1 MAATLPK
8 SERLCGKTA
17 IAGLMD
23 HGRGGVEGCLRYRFL
38 LRTAR
43 AGEDAPAVSRF
54 LVSVPKRSFKRAV
67 RRNLL
72 KRRIREA
79 YRLQK
84 QLLPVPVDVM
94 FVYLPR
100 EVLPS
105 ADIFASMTAAL
116 AAIAASVGGGQTTES
131 Q

>member
-23 HGRGGVEGCLRYRFL
+23 RGKAGTAGCLRYKFL
-38 LRTAR
+38 PLEQA
-43 AGEDAPAVSRF
+43 DASRI

-72 KRRIREA
+72 KRRIRES

-84 QLLPVPVDVM
+84 QLLPSPVDVM
-94 FVYLPR
+94 FIYLPR
-100 EVLPS
+100 EVLPF
-105 ADIFASMTAAL
+105 ADIYASMTAAL
-116 AAIAASVGGGQTTES
+116 TAIGENLA
-131 Q
+131 

>member
-23 HGRGGVEGCLRYRFL
+23 RGKGGVCGCLRYRFL
-38 LRTAR
+38 PAEG
-43 AGEDAPAVSRF
+43 ADASRI
-54 LVSVPKRSFKRAV
+54 LISVPKRSFKRAV
-67 RRNLL
+67 KRNLL

-84 QLLPVPVDVM
+84 QLLPAPVDVM
-94 FVYLPR
+94 FIYLPK
-100 EVLPS
+100 EVLPFT
-105 ADIFASMTAAL
+105 DIYASMTEVL
-116 AAIAASVGGGQTTES
+116 AAISEKMQ
-131 Q
+131 

>member
-17 IAGLMD
+17 IAGLVD
-23 HGRGGVEGCLRYRFL
+23 HGRGGVAGCLRYRFL
-38 LRTAR
+38 LRT
-43 AGEDAPAVSRF
+43 DPDPAVSRF

-67 RRNLL
+67 KRNLL

-84 QLLPVPVDVM
+84 QALPAPVDVM

-100 EVLPS
+100 EVLPFG
-105 ADIFASMTAAL
+105 DIYASMTAAL
-116 AAIAASVGGGQTTES
+116 AAIAENAQ
-131 Q
+131 

>member
-8 SERLCGKTA
+8 SERLCGKSA

-23 HGRGGVEGCLRYRFL
+23 RGRGGTEGCLRYKFL
-38 LRTAR
+38 LRTD
-43 AGEDAPAVSRF
+43 GGAVSRI
-54 LVSVPKRSFKRAV
+54 LISVPKRSFKRAV

-84 QLLPVPVDVM
+84 QLLPAPVDVL

-100 EVLPS
+100 EVLPF
-105 ADIFASMTAAL
+105 ADIFAAMTAAL
-116 AAIAASVGGGQTTES
+116 TAVAGKLES
-131 Q
+131 PCLPG